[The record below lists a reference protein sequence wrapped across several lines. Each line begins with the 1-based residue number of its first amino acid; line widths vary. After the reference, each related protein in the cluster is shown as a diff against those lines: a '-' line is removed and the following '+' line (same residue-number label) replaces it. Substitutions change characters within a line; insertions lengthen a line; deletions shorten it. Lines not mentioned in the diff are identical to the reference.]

1 MSAWVDPDTHGW
13 FYAPTSDE
21 DWDAVVEHSGGGR
34 GFERVAARA
43 REMGCRTVVIE
54 NRYVD
59 ADYRSDFIAFWA
71 RQFAAPS
78 PFTRRAHFF
87 RSEFSED
94 LLPDLPEQPGYLGYS
109 VIRPGPHDDGH
120 VGRTVLALPERNQ
133 EAVLTAIDD
142 EVSLFGTRLTVHGV
156 PFIEQDGEFLRC
168 AHAAIWVCH
177 YTAVKRGLIARKL
190 TAELV
195 THVPKMLSPNRTL
208 PSPGLIVPQMQAVFE
223 AAGQPALLYSL
234 DRLPRV
240 LGVDEVPPQTDPDD
254 PDEFLPPG
262 RWDVRIFSIICRYL
276 NSGFPVIVLSAEHAI
291 VLVGWFREGDMIRFL
306 ACDDQG
312 APYEIVDSPFTD
324 PRAPWLALMVPL
336 PPKVM
341 MSGERAENRAHWD
354 LQLLGSNPKV
364 PLSWQQLKGHLT
376 ATPKGV
382 SLRTFLRDVNS
393 YKEELPQ
400 QGRDR
405 DSVRIL
411 RLGRLPRYIWVVEAQ
426 DRALREQGEPCVIA
440 EILYDPHSSEHPH
453 RDPRTVATS
462 LPGLTV
468 VNSPDD
474 GAEVYTSYRETPW
487 RSHLHA

>member
-1 MSAWVDPDTHGW
+1 M
-13 FYAPTSDE
+13 
-21 DWDAVVEHSGGGR
+21 
-34 GFERVAARA
+34 
-43 REMGCRTVVIE
+43 
-54 NRYVD
+54 
-59 ADYRSDFIAFWA
+59 
-71 RQFAAPS
+71 
-78 PFTRRAHFF
+78 
-87 RSEFSED
+87 
-94 LLPDLPEQPGYLGYS
+94 
-109 VIRPGPHDDGH
+109 
-120 VGRTVLALPERNQ
+120 
-133 EAVLTAIDD
+133 
-142 EVSLFGTRLTVHGV
+142 HGV

-240 LGVDEVPPQTDPDD
+240 LGVDEAPPRPDPDD
-254 PDEFLPPG
+254 PEEFLPPG
-262 RWDVRIFSIICRYL
+262 RWDIRIFSIVCRYL
-276 NSGFPVIVLSAEHAI
+276 NSGFPVIVLNADHAI
-291 VLVGWFREGDMIRFL
+291 VLVGWFREGNMIRFL

-312 APYEIVDSPFTD
+312 APYEVVDSPFTD

-354 LQLLGSNPKV
+354 LQLVGSNPKV
-364 PLSWQQLKGHLT
+364 PRSWQELKAHLT

-393 YKEELPQ
+393 YKEELTR
-400 QGRDR
+400 QGRDP

-411 RLGRLPRYIWVVEAQ
+411 RLGRLPRYVWVVEAQ
-426 DRALREQGEPCVIA
+426 NRELRERGEPCVIA

-474 GAEVYTSYRETPW
+474 GAEVYTAYPEKPW
-487 RSHLHA
+487 QSHLHA